1 MEEHNNEILTI
12 VENNIVEQKKQLDEI
27 NNHIEKKMEEEK
39 NIERNSNYCKTLLSC
54 CTMLASVVL

>member
-27 NNHIEKKMEEEK
+27 NNHIEKKMEEENNLTNK
-39 NIERNSNYCKTLLSC
+39 IKRSLT
-54 CTMLASVVL
+54 

>member
-27 NNHIEKKMEEEK
+27 NNHIEKKMEEENNLTNQIK
-39 NIERNSNYCKTLLSC
+39 RSLT
-54 CTMLASVVL
+54 